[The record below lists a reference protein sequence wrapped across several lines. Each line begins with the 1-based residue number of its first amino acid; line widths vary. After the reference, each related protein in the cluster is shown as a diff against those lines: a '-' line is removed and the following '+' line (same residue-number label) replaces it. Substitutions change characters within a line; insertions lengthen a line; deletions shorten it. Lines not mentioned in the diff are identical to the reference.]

1 MSNTLLALKIKKK
14 GAESELEEAFLNQ
27 YKCLFLI
34 TETLVEQSKLHITS
48 DEAIERI
55 RKYMNENL

>member
-34 TETLVEQSKLHITS
+34 TEVLVEQSKLHITS